1 VGDRLIGDLG
11 GDLHGGAG
19 VSVAVAGDVLIANDD
34 RTKGVG
40 DNAPAKGGGGGDLLI
55 SIGNSSAARRMPT
68 LTLSLQP
75 HRDWIGTSTE
85 ALGRER
91 ELGSSAGGTHD
102 GQQCQR
108 H

>member
-55 SIGNSSAARRMPT
+55 S
-68 LTLSLQP
+68 
-75 HRDWIGTSTE
+75 
-85 ALGRER
+85 
-91 ELGSSAGGTHD
+91 HD